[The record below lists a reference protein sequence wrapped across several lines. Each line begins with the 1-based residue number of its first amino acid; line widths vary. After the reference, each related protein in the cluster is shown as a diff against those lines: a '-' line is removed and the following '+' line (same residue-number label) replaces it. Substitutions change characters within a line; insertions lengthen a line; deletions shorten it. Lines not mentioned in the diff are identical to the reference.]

1 MVLRQR
7 RCDGAAP
14 GLSGPES
21 PMRNPSRL
29 YSQQTGLG
37 GPAFKCRC
45 GEVSLGPTNQE
56 GRSGKRTDPMS
67 RTRCRMKLMEA
78 ESRSRQGSHCCPMAG
93 AVAEA
98 TERRTHR
105 LSVGLKAAIPER
117 TLGRVRKMPARD
129 RTIPCLSGTW
139 PMTGGMPRSG
149 ADSFRL
155 ADEVAKRGCAG
166 KLNPD
171 GARTLVPKRRRR
183 SRGVRTEWRVSW
195 RRAWQSG
202 PRAVP
207 WQRDPAALE
216 SRGPPTGVGCL
227 GFMRVRAVLDDRST
241 FALPEQDLP
250 VGPDIR
256 IRLH

>member
-1 MVLRQR
+1 
-7 RCDGAAP
+7 
-14 GLSGPES
+14 
-21 PMRNPSRL
+21 MRNPSRT

-37 GPAFKCRC
+37 GPALTCRC
-45 GEVSLGPTNQE
+45 GEVSQGAERPGGTQ
-56 GRSGKRTDPMS
+56 RKRTDPTS
-67 RTRCRMKLMEA
+67 RTRCRMKPMEA
-78 ESRSRQGSHCCPMAG
+78 ESRSCQGSHCCPMAG

-105 LSVGLKAAIPER
+105 LSVGLKAAIPVR
-117 TLGRVRKMPARD
+117 TMWRVRKMPARD

-139 PMTGGMPRSG
+139 PMTCGMPRSG

-183 SRGVRTEWRVSW
+183 RRGVRAEWRVSW

-207 WQRDPAALE
+207 WQ
-216 SRGPPTGVGCL
+216 
-227 GFMRVRAVLDDRST
+227 
-241 FALPEQDLP
+241 
-250 VGPDIR
+250 
-256 IRLH
+256 